1 MVVLTQI
8 RTQWYLAIKPVLTL
22 LATLLLAVF
31 SASAASQ
38 TPLLG
43 YTLRDLNSA
52 KNNMDL
58 KQFEGTPV
66 MFVFFE
72 PDCPWCFKQVKTTNQ
87 VWSNCPESFQPIAV
101 GVHGNRSQLKKEAHR
116 LRAQFPTLQAS
127 PELINDIGEI
137 PGTPLIIFSDNSGNY
152 TAHYR
157 GFHNRERLIQ
167 LLSNQSIACTQE

>member
-1 MVVLTQI
+1 MVVLTQV
-8 RTQWYLAIKPVLTL
+8 QWRLAIKSVFMS
-22 LATLLLAVF
+22 LAALLLTVF
-31 SASAASQ
+31 STIAASQ

-43 YTLRDLNSA
+43 YTLRDLNLA
-52 KNNMDL
+52 KNSVDL

-87 VWSNCPESFQPIAV
+87 VWPDCPESFQPIAV

-157 GFHNRERLIQ
+157 GFHNRERLVQ
-167 LLSNQSIACTQE
+167 LLSDQGIACTEE